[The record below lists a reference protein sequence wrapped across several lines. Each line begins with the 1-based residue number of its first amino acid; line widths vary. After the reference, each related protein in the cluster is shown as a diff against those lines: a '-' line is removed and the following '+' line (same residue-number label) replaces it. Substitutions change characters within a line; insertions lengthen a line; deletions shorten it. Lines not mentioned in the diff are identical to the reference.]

1 MNLQES
7 IRRILKEDYNQDKK
21 IFDLSLKHLP
31 KKNFI
36 DVLRYVDG
44 DDESFDVLVFDLT
57 LLGFNSDY
65 KEMRRIGDLIEIA
78 TLISFYVSDISGD
91 DYDNYYEL
99 SIDFIIEKMKEKN
112 INKIYISKN
121 NSGSKYNTELIKKL
135 NEYGIDVIPF

>member
-1 MNLQES
+1 MKNI
-7 IRRILKEDYNQDKK
+7 IRKILKEDYNQDKK
-21 IFDLSLKHLP
+21 IFDIITRRLDQEK
-31 KKNFI
+31 FI
-36 DVLRYVDG
+36 DVLTYVDG
-44 DDESFDVLVFDLT
+44 DDESFDVLVFNLT

-65 KEMRRIGDLIEIA
+65 KEMNRIGDLIEIA

-121 NSGSKYNTELIKKL
+121 NTGKKYNTELIQKL
-135 NEYGIDVIPF
+135 KNNGIDVVPF

>member
-21 IFDLSLKHLP
+21 IFDLSLKRLP
-31 KKNFI
+31 KENFI

-57 LLGFNSDY
+57 LLGFDSNN
-65 KEMRRIGDLIEIA
+65 KEMTRLGDLMEIA

-112 INKIYISKN
+112 IKTINVSKN
-121 NSGSKYNTELIKKL
+121 NAKASYFTELIQKL
-135 NEYGIDVIPF
+135 KNNGIDVVPF